1 MIAVSAAQ
9 RLHAQNVNKWT
20 VTNAPKPRQL
30 IWTNL
35 KIKCYQRKVRQ
46 YVIYVI
52 MAMTI
57 IFFMNP
63 FRFISHLTTLENL
76 KIYLSFS
83 TLIVNVD
90 AIKSVLDAF
99 LPQLALIIF
108 SALLLKFLSFLSK
121 TEGILSESHVVRA
134 ASGKYFYFSV

>member
-1 MIAVSAAQ
+1 
-9 RLHAQNVNKWT
+9 
-20 VTNAPKPRQL
+20 
-30 IWTNL
+30 
-35 KIKCYQRKVRQ
+35 
-46 YVIYVI
+46 

-63 FRFISHLTTLENL
+63 FRFISDLTTLENL

-83 TLIVNVD
+83 TSIVNVD

-121 TEGILSESHVVRA
+121 AEGILSESHVVRA